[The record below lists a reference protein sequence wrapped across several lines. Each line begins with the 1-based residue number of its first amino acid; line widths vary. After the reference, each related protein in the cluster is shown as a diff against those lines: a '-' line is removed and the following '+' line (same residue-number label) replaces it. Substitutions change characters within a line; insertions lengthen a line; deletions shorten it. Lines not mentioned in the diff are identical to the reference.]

1 MEFNIVDLTTENQ
14 TRRIRKTAP
23 NHKIKWAELAD
34 YEAGTKVS
42 NLWKFLEGIMKK
54 FNGNQCSQ

>member
-1 MEFNIVDLTTENQ
+1 MNFNVVELTTENQ
-14 TRRIRKTAP
+14 TKMIRKTAP
-23 NHKIKWAELAD
+23 NHKTERVELAD

-54 FNGNQCSQ
+54 VRP